1 MSDIEDF
8 IGELYQKRSWF
19 NKRSKGRKIQALKSI
34 SAFGSPF
41 TVPSI
46 FQFVFSWN
54 TELSHETA
62 LTIHELMSKVK
73 PSQWTQLYPAFQYI
87 DIFKKQL
94 RFLCQFPDSLA
105 VDLLGIASLNGNGH
119 VRQEAICELQ
129 KTISLKKISYIMLR
143 LGDWVPQ
150 VRERAESAFI
160 ECLKQGYAEAFMSY
174 TYILDWMTRVERVDL
189 SPIHDQIIDYLT
201 SSTSK
206 DYLRLALDHADKRV
220 RLFSYKALLSK
231 SPYEPELIEKGAK
244 DPNPK
249 IRWNIFQN
257 IINLPAEHLTI
268 HLPVFIQDSSP
279 KICSSVMMAIPEDQ
293 WQDFR
298 STIFENMFSN
308 SPSIRNTARFL
319 LKRHG
324 FSVFADEY
332 RKRIESE
339 VISPGIL
346 SGLAETG
353 SKDDFVILKHFANHP
368 KSKIRSATI
377 AGLYRLDAE
386 QSIPYLIEALR
397 DSIARV
403 RRTSSNILCK
413 YRRFDRDSVRRVL
426 RDGASA
432 SKISALKVLCDSS
445 SWDAIEDI
453 FLMITDGDET
463 VKITAWNNYI
473 KWLLKRSVNNWVKP
487 SQAVL
492 CLLEAKIEELN
503 SKKMEIP
510 DFAKRAWRELPSL
523 IESGKQVWKY

>member
-1 MSDIEDF
+1 MSDVDDF
-8 IGELYQKRSWF
+8 IGELCQRRSWF
-19 NKRSKGRKIQALKSI
+19 NRRSKERKIQALKSI
-34 SAFGSPF
+34 SALGNPF

-54 TELSHETA
+54 KELSHETA

-73 PSQWTQLYPAFQYI
+73 PAQWTQLYPSFQYI
-87 DIFKKQL
+87 DVFKMQL

-105 VDLLGIASLNGNGH
+105 VDLMGIASLNGNGH
-119 VRQEAICELQ
+119 VRQEAIRELQ
-129 KTISLKKISYIMLR
+129 KTISPRKIPYIMLR

-160 ECLKQGYAEAFMSY
+160 ECLKKGHAEAFMSY

-189 SPIHDQIIDYLT
+189 SGIHDKIIDYLT

-206 DYLRLALDHADKRV
+206 EYLMQALDHADKRV

-231 SPYEPELIEKGAK
+231 SPYEPELIERGAK
-244 DPNPK
+244 DPNQG
-249 IRWNIFQN
+249 IRRIIFQN
-257 IINLPAEHLTI
+257 IINLPGENPTKY
-268 HLPVFIQDSSP
+268 LPVFIQDSSA
-279 KICSSVMMAIPEDQ
+279 KISSSAMMAIPEGQ
-293 WQDFR
+293 WPDFR
-298 STIFENMFSN
+298 SIIFENMFSN

-339 VISPGIL
+339 LISPGIL
-346 SGLAETG
+346 SGFAETG
-353 SKDDFVILKHFANHP
+353 SKDDFVILKHYANHP

-386 QSIPYLIEALR
+386 QTIPYLIEALR
-397 DSIARV
+397 DSTARV

-426 RDGASA
+426 RDGTSA
-432 SKISALKVLCDSS
+432 SKVSALKVLCDSS

-463 VKITAWNNYI
+463 VRITAWNHYV

-487 SQAVL
+487 SQSVL
-492 CLLEAKIEELN
+492 CSLEAKIEELN
-503 SKKMEIP
+503 SKTMEIP

-523 IESGKQVWKY
+523 IESGKQIWKY